1 MGGYLY
7 SMDMKRYS
15 EISQSFE
22 RKKAA
27 YAELVRNRSD
37 FLFNYLCSAYP
48 ATVALWP
55 NAKNTSLFNISEM
68 KKFIEITQKGM
79 SDGSMSPDASKV
91 VIKDLLARAGLAVQ
105 AQLERERLIFDWALS
120 QIPEKD
126 RLPMLKA
133 APELFNVKE
142 PLTEKDIS
150 DMAEMEAAFIIAKIE
165 AEIRE
170 LRTPSPKLQ
179 AQIDKAEKKKRRW

>member
-1 MGGYLY
+1 
-7 SMDMKRYS
+7 
-15 EISQSFE
+15 
-22 RKKAA
+22 
-27 YAELVRNRSD
+27 
-37 FLFNYLCSAYP
+37 
-48 ATVALWP
+48 
-55 NAKNTSLFNISEM
+55 
-68 KKFIEITQKGM
+68 
-79 SDGSMSPDASKV
+79 
-91 VIKDLLARAGLAVQ
+91 
-105 AQLERERLIFDWALS
+105 
-120 QIPEKD
+120 
-126 RLPMLKA
+126 MLKA